1 MEDEDKI
8 SVLYFYIPL
17 IFENTFE
24 KMTVTS
30 SPPPPLS
37 LSSEPK
43 ILSSSPHHFFNR
55 WRPSPESLV
64 FISAL
69 LIGGGSGL
77 LMVLFHT
84 LINLFY
90 HLSFEG
96 LMSQI
101 YTWGA
106 WTLALIPV
114 AGGLIIGVMRWL
126 FPKILGQDFSTLL
139 TNARVQNITPLR
151 PLIKMLAAAISLG
164 TGASLGPES
173 PSVEIGSHVGIL
185 YAQFFQVSQERYRLL
200 LGAGAAAG
208 LAAGFNAPIAG
219 VFFALEVVLGA
230 TFFTAPATSL
240 ILLSAVFS
248 SIISRIFLG
257 THPSLIL
264 PEYQVISSWEWIF
277 YVGLGVLSSGVS
289 LAYTQGIKWVRA
301 GFQGEIRYLSFFGK
315 IPAILKPA
323 IGGIILGIIALKLP
337 QTLGVSYETLEII
350 LQGEN
355 FPLLLLAL
363 LLIFKLIATIISL
376 GSGFVG
382 GVFAP
387 AMFLGACLGAIYGH
401 VLGLILPSDFIEI
414 APPAAYAIVG
424 MATVLASSVRAPLT
438 AILLLFEMTRNYLII
453 LPLMVAVGVSIALMD
468 CIKAKSSVG
477 GLNLQ
482 QMGMN
487 LAQQNDQEIL
497 HKVPISTLMD
507 FSYLAL
513 SDSTSLIE
521 AGQKMIQAKCHTAL
535 VIEET
540 KLLVGVITLA
550 DIKRNLIQIQSILSE
565 KAHSE
570 YTLTATNLK
579 IGEICTSEILYVYPD
594 DSVSEAFEQMRV
606 RGLYLLPVVHPDNPR
621 KILGVLDKNKMSL
634 ASDLVS
640 TQTVL
645 VPYYTVLN

>member
-1 MEDEDKI
+1 
-8 SVLYFYIPL
+8 
-17 IFENTFE
+17 
-24 KMTVTS
+24 MTVTTS
-30 SPPPPLS
+30 VPPKLPFSP
-37 LSSEPK
+37 EPK
-43 ILSSSPHHFFNR
+43 ILSLSPVANPFLNR

-77 LMVLFHT
+77 LMVLFHG
-84 LINLFY
+84 LINLLY

-101 YTWGA
+101 YTWGR
-106 WTLALIPV
+106 WTLALIPLV
-114 AGGLIIGVMRWL
+114 GGLIIGVMRWL
-126 FPKILGQDFSTLL
+126 FPKILGQDFSALL

-151 PLIKMLAAAISLG
+151 PLVKMLAAAISLG

-248 SIISRIFLG
+248 SIISRLLLG
-257 THPSLIL
+257 THPAFIL

-277 YVGLGVLSSGVS
+277 YVGLGVLASCVS

-301 GFQGEIRYLSFFGK
+301 CFQGEIPYLSFFGK
-315 IPAILKPA
+315 IPPILKPA
-323 IGGIILGIIALKLP
+323 IGGILLGIIALKLP
-337 QTLGVSYETLEII
+337 QTLGVSYETLEVI

-355 FPLLLLAL
+355 FPLLLLSL
-363 LLIFKLIATIISL
+363 LLVFKLIATTISL

-401 VLGLILPSDFIEI
+401 VLGLILPPDWVEI
-414 APPAAYAIVG
+414 APPAAYATVG

-453 LPLMVAVGVSIALMD
+453 LPLMVAVGVSIVIMD
-468 CIKAKSSVG
+468 CIKAKSSVA

-487 LAQQNDQEIL
+487 LAQQNDQEIIQT
-497 HKVPISTLMD
+497 VPISTLMD
-507 FSYLAL
+507 FYYLAL
-513 SDSTSLIE
+513 LDSTSLIE

-535 VIEET
+535 VVDET

-550 DIKRNLIQIQSILSE
+550 DIKRNLIQFHSLLSE
-565 KAHSE
+565 QKNSE
-570 YTLTATNLK
+570 EVLTKIDLK
-579 IGEICTSEILYVYPD
+579 IGEICTSEVLYVHPD
-594 DSVSEAFEQMRV
+594 DSVSEAFEQMRL

-621 KILGVLDKNKMSL
+621 KIMGVLDKNKMSL

-640 TQTVL
+640 THTAL
-645 VPYYTVLN
+645 LSYGTLPN

>member
-1 MEDEDKI
+1 MKKKSRFDN
-8 SVLYFYIPL
+8 IPF
-17 IFENTFE
+17 IFENAV
-24 KMTVTS
+24 KNMTAPTS
-30 SPPPPLS
+30 VPPKLPFSSEAKILS
-37 LSSEPK
+37 LSP
-43 ILSSSPHHFFNR
+43 SPHPFLNR
-55 WRPSPESLV
+55 WRPSSESLV

-77 LMVLFHT
+77 LMVVFHT
-84 LINLFY
+84 LIHLLY
-90 HLSFEG
+90 RLSFEG
-96 LMSQI
+96 LMGQI

-106 WTLALIPV
+106 WTLVLIPL
-114 AGGLIIGVMRWL
+114 AGGLIIGVMRRL
-126 FPKILGQDFSTLL
+126 FPKILGQDFSALL

-257 THPSLIL
+257 AHPAFIL
-264 PEYQVISSWEWIF
+264 PEYQVISSWEWVF
-277 YVGLGVLSSGVS
+277 YVGLGVLASCVS

-301 GFQGEIRYLSFFGK
+301 GFRGEIRHLSFFGK
-315 IPAILKPA
+315 IPPIVKPA
-323 IGGIILGIIALKLP
+323 IGGILIGIIAFKLP
-337 QTLGVSYETLEII
+337 QTLGASYETLEII
-350 LQGEN
+350 LQGEQCP
-355 FPLLLLAL
+355 PLLLSL
-363 LLIFKLIATIISL
+363 LLIFKLLATTISL

-387 AMFLGACLGAIYGH
+387 AMFLGACLGAIYGNI
-401 VLGLILPSDFIEI
+401 LGLILPSDWVEI
-414 APPAAYAIVG
+414 APPAAYATVG
-424 MATVLASSVRAPLT
+424 MATVLAGSVRAPLT

-453 LPLMVAVGVSIALMD
+453 LPLMVAVGVSVVIID
-468 CIKAKSSVG
+468 CVKAKSSVA

-487 LAQQNDQEIL
+487 LAQQDEQEMIQT
-497 HKVPISTLMD
+497 VPISTLMD

-513 SDSTSLIE
+513 LDSTSLVE

-535 VIEET
+535 VVDET

-550 DIKRNLIQIQSILSE
+550 DIKRHLIQLHSILTENKNSE
-565 KAHSE
+565 KS
-570 YTLTATNLK
+570 LTEIDLK
-579 IGEICTSEILYVYPD
+579 IGEICTSEVLYVYPD
-594 DSVSEAFEQMRV
+594 DSVGEAFEQMRV
-606 RGLYLLPVVHPDNPR
+606 RGLYLLPVVHPENPR
-621 KILGVLDKNKMSL
+621 KIMGILDKNKMSL
-634 ASDLVS
+634 AGDLVS
-640 TQTVL
+640 THAALLSYGTA
-645 VPYYTVLN
+645 LN

>member
-1 MEDEDKI
+1 
-8 SVLYFYIPL
+8 
-17 IFENTFE
+17 
-24 KMTVTS
+24 MTVTT
-30 SPPPPLS
+30 SPPPKVLLP
-37 LSSEPK
+37 SEPK
-43 ILSSSPHHFFNR
+43 ILSLSPSSTHFLNR

-69 LIGGGSGL
+69 LVGGGSGL

-84 LINLFY
+84 LINFFY
-90 HLSFEG
+90 SLSFEG
-96 LMSQI
+96 LMSLI

-114 AGGLIIGVMRWL
+114 LGGLMIGVMRWL

-139 TNARVQNITPLR
+139 TNARVQDITPLR
-151 PLIKMLAAAISLG
+151 PFVKMLAAAISLG

-248 SIISRIFLG
+248 SIVSRIFLG
-257 THPSLIL
+257 AHPAFIL
-264 PEYQVISSWEWIF
+264 PDYQVISSWEWIF
-277 YVGLGVLSSGVS
+277 YVGLGVLASCVS
-289 LAYTQGIKWVRA
+289 LAYTQGIKWMRA
-301 GFQGEIRYLSFFGK
+301 CFQGEIRYLSFLGK
-315 IPAILKPA
+315 IPPFLKPA
-323 IGGIILGIIALKLP
+323 LGGIIIGLIALKLP
-337 QTLGVSYETLEII
+337 QTLGVSYQTLEII
-350 LQGEN
+350 LQGER
-355 FPLLLLAL
+355 FPLLLLGL
-363 LLIFKLIATIISL
+363 LLIFKLIATTISL

-401 VLGLILPSDFIEI
+401 VLGLILPSDFVEI
-414 APPAAYAIVG
+414 SPPAAYATVG
-424 MATVLASSVRAPLT
+424 MAAVLASSVRAPLT

-453 LPLMVAVGVSIALMD
+453 LPLMVTVGVSIAVMD
-468 CIKAKSSVG
+468 CIKAKSSVA

-487 LAQQNDQEIL
+487 LAQQNEQEIL
-497 HKVPISTLMD
+497 QKVPIATLMD
-507 FSYLAL
+507 FSYLTL
-513 SDSTSLIE
+513 LDSISLIE

-535 VIEET
+535 VVDET

-565 KAHSE
+565 KANFEHTLSE
-570 YTLTATNLK
+570 MNLK
-579 IGEICTSEILYVYPD
+579 IGEICTSEILYVHPE

-606 RGLYLLPVVHPDNPR
+606 RGLFLLPVVHPDNPR
-621 KILGVLDKNKMSL
+621 KIIGVLDKNKMTL

-645 VPYYTVLN
+645 VPYSTVQN

>member
-1 MEDEDKI
+1 
-8 SVLYFYIPL
+8 
-17 IFENTFE
+17 
-24 KMTVTS
+24 MTVTT
-30 SPPPPLS
+30 SPPPTVFPP
-37 LSSEPK
+37 SEPK
-43 ILSSSPHHFFNR
+43 ILSLSPNSHHFLNR

-77 LMVLFHT
+77 LMVLFHH
-84 LINLFY
+84 LIHLFY
-90 HLSFEG
+90 RLSFEG

-106 WTLALIPV
+106 WTMALIPV
-114 AGGLIIGVMRWL
+114 IGGLIIGVMRWL

-151 PLIKMLAAAISLG
+151 PFVKMLAAAISLG

-248 SIISRIFLG
+248 SIISRVFLG
-257 THPSLIL
+257 IHPAFAL
-264 PEYQVISSWEWIF
+264 PEYQVISPWEWIF
-277 YVGLGVLSSGVS
+277 YVGLGL
-289 LAYTQGIKWVRA
+289 LASCISFVYTQGIKWVRA
-301 GFQGEIRYLSFFGK
+301 FFQGEIKGLN
-315 IPAILKPA
+315 ILGHLPPIFKPA
-323 IGGIILGIIALKLP
+323 LGGIVIGIIALKLP

-355 FPLLLLAL
+355 CPLLLLVSL
-363 LLIFKLIATIISL
+363 LVFKLIATTISL

-387 AMFLGACLGAIYGH
+387 AMFLGACLGAIYGNL
-401 VLGLILPSDFIEI
+401 LGLILPSDFVEI
-414 APPAAYAIVG
+414 APPAAYATVG
-424 MATVLASSVRAPLT
+424 MAAVLASSVRAPLT

-453 LPLMVAVGVSIALMD
+453 LPLMVTVGVSIAVMD
-468 CIKAKSSVG
+468 CLKAKSSVA

-482 QMGMN
+482 QMGMS
-487 LAQQNDQEIL
+487 LAQANEQEIL

-507 FSYLAL
+507 FSYFKLL
-513 SDSTSLIE
+513 DSTSLIE
-521 AGQKMIQAKCHTAL
+521 AGQKMIQAKSHTAL
-535 VIEET
+535 VVDET
-540 KLLVGVITLA
+540 QQLVGLITLA
-550 DIKRNLIQIQSILSE
+550 DIKRSLIQIHSALNSE
-565 KAHSE
+565 EHSSVH
-570 YTLTATNLK
+570 LTETDLK
-579 IGEICTSEILYVYPD
+579 IGEMCTSEILYVYPN

-606 RGLYLLPVVHPDNPR
+606 RGLYLLPVVNPDNPR
-621 KILGVLDKNKMSL
+621 QIVGVLDKNKMSL

-640 TQTVL
+640 TQIAL
-645 VPYYTVLN
+645 VPYSIVQS